1 MHSRDIRE
9 SEPPSSTETVWGP
22 VAPEVSDPLLV
33 LDGFGVGFGEQV
45 VLASVSLR
53 VPRRGFM
60 LLLGPMASGKST
72 LLRTLAG
79 LNDSQPALRV
89 WGTATLDGAPLTA
102 AQRPALVMQN
112 ARSLLST
119 VRENLVSALPDR
131 ADLTQL
137 EQNDRIARTLDPL
150 GLSQLSGSM
159 GREAMDLELVD
170 QRALA
175 IARAEISGAPLIMV
189 DEPFAGLDAAGRPEL
204 LSLLTML
211 AATKPILVITHHQGH
226 ARALGGLAVLLAA
239 GRVVAVQETDQF
251 FDAPSSDDVA
261 HFVRT
266 GGSALPGPNA
276 RPEDLAEGVPA
287 PQPLPKAA
295 REAVSQAVGP
305 RGFYWTVPGQ
315 LGGLP
320 RPGVVASLEHDL
332 QGLARLSVTHL
343 VTLEERNILDPEAL
357 AAHGIEGLHF
367 PIVDMG
373 VPTLE
378 AAQTMCQQLDAW
390 IEEGGVV
397 AVHCLAGLGRTG
409 TLLACHRI
417 YRGDSAVE
425 AVELVRRASP
435 RAIQSRAQLDFLAEY
450 AQVVGGSRGQR

>member
-1 MHSRDIRE
+1 MHPSDISE
-9 SEPPSSTETVWGP
+9 SQPPSSTETGGP
-22 VAPEVSDPLLV
+22 AAPEVPDPLLV
-33 LDGFGVGFGEQV
+33 LEGFGVGFGAQV

-53 VPRRGFM
+53 VPRHGFM

-79 LNDSQPALRV
+79 LNDSQPAMRV
-89 WGTATLDGAPLTA
+89 WGKATLDGVPLAAAP
-102 AQRPALVMQN
+102 RPALVMQN

-131 ADLTQL
+131 AELTQL
-137 EQNDRIARTLDPL
+137 EQNERVALTLDPL
-150 GLSQLSGSM
+150 GLSQLTNSM
-159 GREAMDLELVD
+159 GREAMELELVD

-175 IARAEISGAPLIMV
+175 IARAQISGAPLIMV
-189 DEPFAGLDAAGRPEL
+189 DEPFAGLSAEARPEL

-211 AATKPILVITHHQGH
+211 AATKPILVVTHHQGH
-226 ARALGGLAVLLAA
+226 ARALGGLSVLLAA
-239 GRVVAVQETDQF
+239 GRVVAVQETGQF
-251 FDAPSSDDVA
+251 FDAPISDDVA

-266 GGSALPGPNA
+266 GGSPLPGPNA

-287 PQPLPKAA
+287 PKLPVAA

-305 RGFYWTVPGQ
+305 RGFYWTVPGR

-320 RPGVVASLEHDL
+320 RPGIVASVEHDL

-343 VTLEERNILDPEAL
+343 VTLEERNMLDPEEL
-357 AAHGIEGLHF
+357 AAYGIEGVHF
-367 PIVDMG
+367 PVVDMG

-378 AAQTMCQQLDAW
+378 AAQALCERVDRW
-390 IEEGGVV
+390 IEAGGVV

-409 TLLACHRI
+409 TVLACHRI
-417 YRGDSAVE
+417 HEGDSAVE

-435 RAIQSRAQLDFLAEY
+435 RAIQSRAQLDFLSDY
-450 AQVVGGSRGQR
+450 AKVVGGSRGQG